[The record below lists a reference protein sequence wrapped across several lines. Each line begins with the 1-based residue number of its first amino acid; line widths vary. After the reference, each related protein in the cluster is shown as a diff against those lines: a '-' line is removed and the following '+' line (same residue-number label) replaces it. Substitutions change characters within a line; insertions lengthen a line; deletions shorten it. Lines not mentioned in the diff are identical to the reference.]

1 MENSNSETKQAVAR
15 KAYEYLAT
23 KLHKD
28 CILGI
33 GTGSTT
39 NFFIHELINKKP
51 EIKAIVSSSIAST
64 QLLEEAGL
72 EVSELNDVG
81 SPDFYIDGAD
91 EVNEHLQLIKGGGGA
106 LTREK
111 IVAAASKKFVCM
123 VDESKSVEILG
134 RAFPVPIEVLPQAR
148 SYVARQLAKLG
159 GEPVYRED
167 FVTDYGN
174 VILDTYDL
182 DVSNP
187 IALEKE
193 LNNIVGVVCNGIF
206 AANQADVL
214 LKASADGVTTLTR

>member
-39 NFFIHELINKKP
+39 NFFIQELINKKP
-51 EIKAIVSSSIAST
+51 EIKAIVSSSVAST

-91 EVNEHLQLIKGGGGA
+91 EINDRFEMIKGGGGA

-111 IVAAASKKFVCM
+111 IIASASRKFICICDSSKKVK
-123 VDESKSVEILG
+123 VLG
-134 RAFPVPIEVLPQAR
+134 KFPVAIEVIPMAR
-148 SYVARQLAKLG
+148 SYVARQMVVKGGTPEYRVGFVSDNGNQIIDVRNLKLNV
-159 GEPVYRED
+159 PYD
-167 FVTDYGN
+167 FEN
-174 VILDTYDL
+174 EI
-182 DVSNP
+182 
-187 IALEKE
+187 
-193 LNNIVGVVCNGIF
+193 NNIPGVVANGIF
-206 AANQADVL
+206 AARKADCLVIDKNGVPEVL
-214 LKASADGVTTLTR
+214 EQ